1 MKSSA
6 SQSRWRGRSGVPG
19 PQPSSSSFQVVLVW
33 LLPVDMK
40 SVSSA
45 SVPTVS
51 VEADV
56 CMLPLAKRI
65 EAVEKADVVG
75 ADE

>member
-1 MKSSA
+1 M
-6 SQSRWRGRSGVPG
+6 
-19 PQPSSSSFQVVLVW
+19 VLVW

-45 SVPTVS
+45 NVPPVS

>member
-19 PQPSSSSFQVVLVW
+19 PKPLVW

-45 SVPTVS
+45 NVPPVS

-65 EAVEKADVVG
+65 ETVEKADVVG